1 MCSAAAS
8 TQPLPNRKWIAYF
21 TDVWTAEVFGSIG
34 PPSSISSLVGWLV
47 GR

>member
-8 TQPLPNRKWIAYF
+8 TQPLPNRKRIAYF
-21 TDVWTAEVFGSIG
+21 THVWTAEVGFIG